1 VKRDYTTTFLAEA
14 IVIACYLMTFR
25 LVAQHLGTAGFGE
38 YALSR
43 RALALLAPLG
53 LMGTDMAMARFL
65 SFGQGRSPQVD
76 AGYPAAALV
85 TTIGCV
91 GILSVVLLVLQGPLA
106 QLFFGSHAYSRLI
119 WPLPLLLL
127 GSGLHGVAYGY
138 LRGRLKIQSA
148 NILVALN
155 QGLVTLVAALTWTG
169 SVVGLLTAIGIGW
182 SIIATV
188 FLLRTPMAAF
198 ELRKRIAEV
207 VGYGSQR
214 VPGDLLQLGLFALP
228 SFLVVQSGDISQ
240 AGIVAFGVAAI
251 GLVGSALTPIQF
263 VLLPVA
269 ARHLSKGSIGELRRH
284 LLGLLRWTIVVLAAG
299 TIVVEVG
306 ASSLVKFYIGASF
319 LSGTAILRLVMLG
332 ALPWGL
338 VVTLRSVVDARH
350 YRAVNARNMAL
361 AFGVFVLVTVMLR
374 WRFGPSPWTAVAAFD
389 VGLYVVGF
397 LTVLE
402 VMRITRRSGTEI
414 PDIVSTGGLPVEAG
428 PGDVLTPEAG

>member
-1 VKRDYTTTFLAEA
+1 MKRDYTTTFLAEA
-14 IVIACYLMTFR
+14 LVIVCYLTTFR
-25 LVAQHLGTAGFGE
+25 LVAQHMGTAGFGE

-65 SFGQGRSPQVD
+65 SYSQTHSSQVD
-76 AGYPAAALV
+76 SGYPAASLI

-91 GILSVVLLVLQGPLA
+91 GVLSGALIGLQGPLA
-106 QLFFGSHAYSRLI
+106 QLFFGSQAYTRLI

-148 NILVALN
+148 NILIALN
-155 QGLVTLVAALTWTG
+155 QGLVPLTAALLWNS
-169 SVVGLLTAIGIGW
+169 SVVGLLTVIGTGW
-182 SIIATV
+182 SIVAIV
-188 FLLRTPMAAF
+188 FLARIPMAAV

-228 SFLVVQSGDISQ
+228 SILVVQSGDISQ

-269 ARHLSKGSIGELRRH
+269 ARHMSNGSIGELRRH
-284 LLGLLRWTIVVLAAG
+284 LSELVRWTIILLTVG
-299 TIVVEVG
+299 TVVVELG
-306 ASSLVKFYIGASF
+306 ATSLVQFYLGGAF
-319 LSGTAILRLVMLG
+319 VGGTAILRLVMLG

-361 AFGVFVLVTVMLR
+361 AFGMFVLLTIALR
-374 WRFGPSPWTAVAAFD
+374 WRFGPSPWTAVVAFD
-389 VGLYVVGF
+389 AGLYVVGI

-402 VMRITRRSGTEI
+402 VIRITGRRVDEI
-414 PDIVSTGGLPVEAG
+414 PDVVSASGLPVEAG
-428 PGDVLTPEAG
+428 PGDVLTPEVR